1 VDEAVITQAEL
12 LTIAGTDKNLDNDET
27 QILIEKIDL
36 LHLPAD
42 VIKIVFVAKPVTRDA
57 DDAHPQGI
65 LGQNQI
71 GLGRGDIVLCFL
83 TPQGN
88 SLAQAQKY
96 GGTAAH
102 ECGHSLRGAD
112 HRETGGIFDPAVN
125 NTSDYL
131 PNWHLMCAGKTPDG
145 VVPAVISSFII
156 VNDPPRSAKHWYLRD
171 EEIIHSKNNFS
182 KKIP

>member
-1 VDEAVITQAEL
+1 VDQAVITQAEL
-12 LTIAGTDKNLDNDET
+12 LTIAGTDKNLDDDET

-36 LHLPAD
+36 LHLPVD

-57 DDAHPQGI
+57 TLNGPGI

-71 GLGRGDIVLCFL
+71 GLGRGDIALCFL
-83 TPQGN
+83 RP
-88 SLAQAQKY
+88 LADPPAAAQKY
-96 GGTAAH
+96 GGSAAH

-145 VVPAVISSFII
+145 VVPEVISSFII
-156 VNDPPRSAKHWYLRD
+156 INDPPRSAKHWYLRD
-171 EEIIHSKNNFS
+171 EDIIHSKNNFS